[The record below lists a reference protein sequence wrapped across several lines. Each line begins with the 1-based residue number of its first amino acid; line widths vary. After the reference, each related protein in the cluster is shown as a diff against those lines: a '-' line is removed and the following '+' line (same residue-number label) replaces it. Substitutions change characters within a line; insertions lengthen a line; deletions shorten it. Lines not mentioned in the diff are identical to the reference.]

1 MERATSI
8 ERQLHQALGE
18 QSAAEIL
25 AAIGDCP
32 DLTLVRCPGDPDEE
46 LAGIRS
52 LLSDRRFRE
61 IELEELASSTGRI
74 ALVLVRGG
82 SSPANSDWAPRA
94 LALAEKR
101 FERVIVLPSNFDV
114 SVDEKP
120 EPSSAPTHPRFDTD
134 SERREWN
141 GVVEFLDAHEPPEAA
156 SRADFR
162 SMCRALPYLS
172 SIADFYGGHGLV
184 MSDLFE
190 ILPTLKYPD
199 SDYNVAAARTVLTLL
214 DAIGEDRF
222 LEMWSGGQ
230 LDQLLE
236 DRADELED
244 EIAALRAE
252 LDETRAASERV
263 WTQLSIMRSTR
274 VWRLATMYWRLRDRL
289 RAAARRS

>member
-8 ERQLHQALGE
+8 ERLPHDAVRE

-32 DLTLVRCPGDPDEE
+32 DLTLVRAPGDVDDE
-46 LAGIRS
+46 LTGLRL

-61 IELEELASSTGRI
+61 IELEQLASSTGRI
-74 ALVLVRGG
+74 ALLLLGG
-82 SSPANSDWAPRA
+82 SSLDANQDWAPRA

-101 FERVIVLPSNFDV
+101 FERVIVLPTGRV
-114 SVDEKP
+114 EKP
-120 EPSSAPTHPRFDTD
+120 EPSPAPTLPRIDTE
-134 SERREWN
+134 SEMREWN
-141 GVVEFLDAHEPPEAA
+141 GVVEFLAPHEPPEAA

-162 SMCRALPYLS
+162 AMCRALPYLS
-172 SIADFYGGHGLV
+172 SIAHFHGRHGLV

-190 ILPTLKYPD
+190 ILPSLKYPEG
-199 SDYNVAAARTVLTLL
+199 DYNVAAARTLLTLL

-222 LEMWSGGQ
+222 LELWSGGG

-236 DRADELED
+236 NRSDELED
-244 EIAALRAE
+244 ELADLRAE

-263 WTQLSIMRSTR
+263 WIQLSLMRSTR
-274 VWRLATMYWRLRDRL
+274 VWRLATLYWRLRDRA
-289 RAAARRS
+289 RAAARRP